1 MNQVIIIG
9 AGFSGVA
16 AAKKLH
22 EAAIPFLLV
31 EARERLGGRVYTKQI
46 SEELYLDLGGQWIGP
61 SQDRMYALCKSYS
74 LEYFETYDQGYNV
87 LDLKKQV
94 KKFKGLIPNLDLF
107 SLINLDFVL
116 KKLERLAKTIPED
129 SPWLHPKALEF
140 DQVSL
145 AAFVAKHCKTK
156 SCQKVITL
164 ALETVFAAELNEVSL
179 LHALFYFKSGR
190 DLNTL
195 INIKNGAQLHRI
207 AGGMQTLVERMAQ
220 PFMEQIKFN
229 HPVDRIRKEDGVFTV
244 KGEGFSY
251 KAKKIIMAIP
261 PILAG
266 KINFHPMLS
275 SAKRQVMDRIA
286 MGQVGKCFMVYQKP
300 FWRESGFSGQAFAD
314 EHSPFQSMFDAS
326 PKEADFG
333 IMLAF
338 TIGNRAKA
346 YFENTKEKRKAIM
359 LSKLV
364 AYFGKD
370 AELPMLYED
379 FSMTDEAWS
388 RGCYA
393 GIYPT
398 GAWTGFQD
406 AYSKTENDI
415 YWAGTEASK
424 VWFGYIEGAVR
435 AGETAADNILSDLKQ
450 PLQ

>member
-1 MNQVIIIG
+1 MTQVIIIG
-9 AGFSGVA
+9 AGFSGIA

-22 EAAIPFLLV
+22 ETNIPFLVL

-46 SEELYLDLGGQWIGP
+46 SEDLYLDLGGQWIGP
-61 SQDRMYALCKSYS
+61 SQDRMYALCEEFG
-74 LEYFETYDQGYNV
+74 LDYFETYDQGYNI
-87 LDLKKQV
+87 LDFQEQV
-94 KKFKGLIPNLDLF
+94 KKFKGLIPSLDIF

-116 KKLERLAKTIPED
+116 KKLERMAKTIPQD
-129 SPWLHPKALEF
+129 SPWLHPKAVEF
-140 DQVSL
+140 DRVSL
-145 AAFVAKHCKTK
+145 AAFVASHCKTK
-156 SCQKVITL
+156 PCQKVVSL

-207 AGGMQTLVERMAQ
+207 VGGMQTLVEKMAQ
-220 PFMEQIKFN
+220 PFLEQIKFN
-229 HPVDRIRKEDGVFTV
+229 HPVSSIRKEDGVFTV
-244 KGEGFSY
+244 QGEGFSY
-251 KAKKIIMAIP
+251 KAKKIIMAVP
-261 PILAG
+261 PVLAG
-266 KINFHPMLS
+266 KINFYPMLS
-275 SAKRQVMDRIA
+275 AAKRQVLDRIA

-300 FWRESGFSGQAFAD
+300 FWREAGFSGQAFAD
-314 EHSPFQSMFDAS
+314 EYSPFQSMFDAS

-333 IMLAF
+333 IILAF
-338 TIGNRAKA
+338 TIGNRAKL
-346 YFENTKEKRKAIM
+346 YFEKDKEKRQAIM
-359 LSKLV
+359 LEKLTK
-364 AYFGKD
+364 YFGSR
-370 AELPMLYED
+370 AETPLFYED
-379 FSMTDEAWS
+379 FSMSDETWS

-435 AGETAADNILSDLKQ
+435 AGETAAYNVLLDLK
-450 PLQ
+450 